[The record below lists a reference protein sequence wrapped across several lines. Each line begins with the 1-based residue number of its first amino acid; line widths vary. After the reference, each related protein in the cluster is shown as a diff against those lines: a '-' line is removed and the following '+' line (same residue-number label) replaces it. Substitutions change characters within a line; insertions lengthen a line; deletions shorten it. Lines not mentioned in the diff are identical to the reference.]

1 MKRKI
6 MTEMSNTLKMIDSK
20 GCLKRSKDCLSTET
34 RQYLS
39 LSNHG
44 RKSAN
49 NVITLNL
56 SELITVQYAID
67 VSS

>member
-6 MTEMSNTLKMIDSK
+6 MKGMSNTLKMIDSK
-20 GCLKRSKDCLSTET
+20 ECQKRSKDCLSTET
-34 RQYLS
+34 RQSLS
-39 LSNHG
+39 LSNLG

-49 NVITLNL
+49 NVTTLNL
-56 SELITVQYAID
+56 LEYITVQCVID

>member
-1 MKRKI
+1 MKKKI

-20 GCLKRSKDCLSTET
+20 ECQKRSKDCLSIET
-34 RQYLS
+34 RQSLS

-49 NVITLNL
+49 NVTILNL